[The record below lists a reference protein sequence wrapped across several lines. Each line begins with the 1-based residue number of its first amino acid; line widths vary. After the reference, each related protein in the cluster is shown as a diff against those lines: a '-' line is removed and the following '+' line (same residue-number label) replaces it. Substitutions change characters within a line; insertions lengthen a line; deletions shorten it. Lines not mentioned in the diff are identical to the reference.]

1 MAPVPIPDTLEATI
15 TGQLRGRVPGLSIAV
30 SRSDGLR
37 WARGFGWADL
47 RNRRLADAQT
57 IYLWFSMTKIVTAT
71 AVMQL
76 VDRGQL
82 SLDSQAAE
90 YLPEHTALLRPAGDP
105 PVTIRHLLSHSAG
118 LANPVPVGWVH
129 PIDAP
134 APDQS
139 AFTHRL
145 LARQTRLQAPPGTRA
160 AYSNLGYLALG
171 EVIARVSGLAY
182 QQYVREHLL
191 QPLGMRRTDFVYR
204 DELLSHAAVGHQPRW
219 HPVTVL
225 LPFLLPKGIM
235 GEPVG
240 RYIAFR
246 RFNVDGAAYGG
257 LLGPVDDAARFVCL
271 HLNAG
276 LADGRRLLSAEAI
289 SAMQRISATGPKLEV
304 GLGWFRERSDRR
316 FAPRY
321 LEHLGGGAGFWNDMR
336 IYPDQGLGAVVMGN
350 ATRYDHRRVLA
361 AVVSGA

>member
-1 MAPVPIPDTLEATI
+1 MARVPIPHALQAAI
-15 TGQLRGRVPGLSIAV
+15 AGQLRRHVPGLSIAV
-30 SRSDGLR
+30 SGSEGLR
-37 WARGFGWADL
+37 WVQGFGLADL
-47 RNRRLADAQT
+47 RTRRPAGTRT
-57 IYLWFSMTKIVTAT
+57 IYPWFSMTKIVTAT

-82 SLDSQAAE
+82 DLDSQAAE
-90 YLPEHTALLRPAGDP
+90 YLPEHAALLRPPAQP

-118 LANPVPVGWVH
+118 LANPLPVGWVH

-145 LARQTRLQAPPGTRA
+145 LARQTRLQGPPGSRA

-171 EVIARVSGLAY
+171 EIIARVSGLPY
-182 QQYVREHLL
+182 PQYVREHLL

-204 DELLSHAAVGHQPRW
+204 DDLLPDAAVGYQPRW
-219 HPVTVL
+219 HPLTLL
-225 LPFLLPKGIM
+225 LPFLLPKRIVG
-235 GEPVG
+235 GTVG
-240 RYIAFR
+240 RYVAFR

-257 LLGPVDDAARFVCL
+257 LIGPVDDAARFVCL

-276 LADGRRLLSAEAI
+276 LVDGRRLLSAEAI
-289 SAMQRISATGPKLEV
+289 EAMQRTTATGPKLQV

-316 FAPRY
+316 PGPGY

-336 IYPDQGLGAVVMGN
+336 IYPDQRVGAVVMGN
-350 ATRYDHRRVLA
+350 ATSYDHRRVLA
-361 AVVSGA
+361 AVMGGG